1 VTETGS
7 HKSELQEFLARWGGP
22 ILIAMVFATLTAW
35 TWRKWPDILI
45 DFGRE
50 LYVPW
55 QLLEGKVLYRDLA
68 YLNGPFSPYLNALWF
83 KIFGV
88 SLTTII
94 FCNFIIIVFITIII
108 YFFVRQ
114 FSDRFTA
121 TLASIVFLCTFAF
134 GQLAFVGNYNY
145 VCPYSHEMT
154 HGILLSFLLIIFLNA
169 GINRPRPGA
178 IILAGLCLGFIFLG
192 KGEIFLAAAGAAT
205 AGLVLLGITNELPRR
220 DYFLMVML
228 FIIAMVVPIAI
239 ALIYFT
245 AQMPQMQA
253 LRGIAGTWAGLLES
267 DVKNNLFYKRSMGL
281 DHPWRNLWW
290 MIRGFL
296 GIGLL
301 AGLSIAAERVS
312 PNSRTRSWLLGLG
325 TLLFMGVIFLEK
337 SWSPFLLFNRS
348 LPLTLLAAAVVV
360 AVFSL
365 ERYRDQDMMAKL
377 APLAMWAVLGMGLLA
392 KMILNA
398 RIWQYGFA
406 LAMPAAILLVAVL
419 VGMIPASLQRWHGR
433 GHWLRLVAV
442 LLICFD
448 VTFSLQYSYFY
459 YSKKDL
465 VIGEHGDAIKTYG
478 TSVSPEGLAV
488 SQLLQ
493 FIQSTIPPDATFA
506 VLPEGVMINYLTR
519 HLNPTP
525 YINFMPPELI
535 IFGET
540 RILNA
545 FKAKAPDFIILIH
558 KDTKEYGA
566 DFFGTSPVYGKAT
579 MDWIRLHYTPVWQVL
594 SEPLQ
599 DDHFGIKVM
608 QRINLFSG
616 NAKGP
621 ERVNLIRGSAK
632 IFGYERL
639 HDKGN

>member
-1 VTETGS
+1 VTETGY

-22 ILIAMVFATLTAW
+22 VLIALVFATLTAW

-121 TLASIVFLCTFAF
+121 TLASIFFLCAFAF

-154 HGILLSFLLIIFLNA
+154 HGILLSFLLIIFLSA
-169 GINRPRPGA
+169 SINRPRPGA

-205 AGLVLLGITNELPRR
+205 VGLVLLGVTNELPRK

-245 AQMPQMQA
+245 AQMPPMQA

-301 AGLSIAAERVS
+301 AGLFIAAERVS

-325 TLLFMGVIFLEK
+325 TLSFLGVILWEK

-348 LPLTLLAAAVVV
+348 LPLTLLAAAVVL
-360 AVFSL
+360 AVFNL
-365 ERYRDQDMMAKL
+365 EGYRDKDKMAKL

-406 LAMPAAILLVAVL
+406 LAMPAAILLVVVL
-419 VGMIPASLQRWHGR
+419 VGMIPASLQRWYGR
-433 GHWLRLVAV
+433 GHWLRLIAV
-442 LLICFD
+442 LLICSD
-448 VTFSLQYSYFY
+448 VTFSLRYSYSY

-478 TSVSPEGLAV
+478 TIVGPGGLAV

-519 HLNPTP
+519 HLNSTP

-545 FKAKAPDFIILIH
+545 FKAQAPDFIILIH

-566 DFFGTSPVYGKAT
+566 DFFGTNPVYGKAT
-579 MDWIRLHYTPVWQVL
+579 MDWIRLNYTPVWQVL
-594 SEPLQ
+594 AEPLQ

-621 ERVNLIRGSAK
+621 ERVYLIRGSSK

-639 HDKGN
+639 HNKGN